1 MSILVC
7 GGMPKAGTT
16 FLHSSLMQYDNVR
29 SLPFKEIG
37 LFINNSFLR
46 KFVFNIIKN
55 SNNTIL
61 DFYPEYFFDIFTL
74 EIIKEKK
81 VNAFF
86 IIRSW
91 DDYKLSLNKYL
102 SLNKINNDFLLNK
115 SYNDFMVCHDY
126 VKNNFLTFDFD
137 YVTRNTHDLVRNIQ
151 LHFDID
157 FGILRKKEILFKN
170 SSTKR
175 NFFIQSLIHNNFRSL
190 SINIK
195 IVILL
200 FFYILK

>member
-16 FLHSSLMQYDNVR
+16 FLHSSLMQYDNVK
-29 SLPFKEIG
+29 SLPFKELG

-46 KFVFNIIKN
+46 KIVFNILKD
-55 SNNTIL
+55 SNNIIL
-61 DFYPEYFFDIFTL
+61 DFYPEYFFDISTL
-74 EIIKEKK
+74 EIIKRKK
-81 VNAFF
+81 INAFF

-91 DDYKLSLNKYL
+91 DDYSLSLNKYL
-102 SLNKINNDFLLNK
+102 CLNKMNNSFLLNK
-115 SYNDFMVCHDY
+115 SYNDFKFCYDY
-126 VKNNFLTFDFD
+126 VTNNFLTFDFD
-137 YVTRNTHDLVRNIQ
+137 YVTRDTHDLFRNIQ

-157 FGILRKKEILFKN
+157 FGILRKKDILFKN

-195 IVILL
+195 LIILL
-200 FFYILK
+200 FFYFLK